1 MQARK
6 IAKLKE
12 LEKKEACD
20 DFLKA
25 QARPKDKESYEF
37 LLSDERGRWFLTKLL
52 VANYYYT
59 STFTGNA
66 DTYRKEGARKAVLA
80 VTDEIRKLGEEG
92 VLQLLR
98 AEGERFAWIR
108 EQEANF
114 ERSYKDGRNK

>member
-12 LEKKEACD
+12 LKKKEACD

-25 QARPKDKESYEF
+25 QARPKDKEAYEF

-52 VANYYYT
+52 VANYYYK

-114 ERSYKDGRNK
+114 ERSYKDGRNR

>member
-1 MQARK
+1 MIPTRNV
-6 IAKLKE
+6 AKMKE
-12 LEKKEACD
+12 LDKKEACN

-25 QARPKDKESYEF
+25 QARVKDKEAYEF
-37 LLSDERGRWFLTKLL
+37 LLSDERGRWFLTKLM
-52 VANYYYT
+52 VSNYYYA

-66 DTYRKEGARKAVLA
+66 DTYRKEGARKAVLV
-80 VTDEIRKLGEEG
+80 VTDEIRKMGEDG

-114 ERSYKDGRNK
+114 ERSYK

>member
-1 MQARK
+1 MSFCLAN
-6 IAKLKE
+6 
-12 LEKKEACD
+12 
-20 DFLKA
+20 
-25 QARPKDKESYEF
+25 
-37 LLSDERGRWFLTKLL
+37 ERGRWFLTKLL